1 MSRIVIIGNGIAGI
15 TAARHIRKNSDH
27 EIIVISSESKYFFSR
42 TALMYVYMGHM
53 NFEHTQPYENW
64 FWRKNDIQLIQARV
78 TKLTPDKK
86 LVELQSGDKI
96 PYNKLILALGS
107 KPRVMPVAG
116 SQLAGVQSLYSKQDL
131 ALMEQNTEGIKQ
143 AVVIGGGLI
152 GVEMAEMLHSRGV
165 HVTMVVRED
174 NFWNIVLP
182 DEESSMVTRHIIS
195 RGIELKLGQ
204 NVQKI
209 AGEKHVEQV
218 ELDDGSILPCQ
229 FLGITIGVEPNIGLL
244 HDSGIEVNR
253 GVLVDDFLQTSN
265 KAIYAIG
272 DNAELRNPP
281 VGRKSLEP
289 VWYAGRMMGE
299 AVANNICNEPAVYDP
314 GIWFNSAKFFDLEYQ
329 TYGNVPSTTEEGL
342 ESFYWEDQKSER
354 AIRLVHNQEKI
365 LVGINSLGLRLSHEV
380 CEAWIKEGKTLD
392 FALAHLNQVN
402 FDPELYRK
410 FEKDILVS
418 NSI

>member
-53 NFEHTQPYENW
+53 KFEHTQPYENW

-96 PYNKLILALGS
+96 PYDKLVLALGS
-107 KPRVMPVAG
+107 KPRTIPVDG

-131 ALMEQNTEGIKQ
+131 ELMEQNSEGVKQ
-143 AVVIGGGLI
+143 AVIIGGGLI

-165 HVTMVVRED
+165 DVTMVVRED

-182 DEESSMVTRHIIS
+182 DEESSMVTSHILS
-195 RGIELKLGQ
+195 RGIDLKLSR

-209 AGEKHVEQV
+209 AGKKHVEQV
-218 ELDDGSILPCQ
+218 VLDDGSIIPCQ
-229 FLGITIGVEPNIGLL
+229 FLGITIGVEPNIDFLR
-244 HDSGIEVNR
+244 DSGIEVNR
-253 GVLVDDFLQTSN
+253 GVLVDEFLQTSN
-265 KAIYAIG
+265 KDIYAIG

-281 VGRKSLEP
+281 VGRRALEP

-299 AVANNICNEPAVYDP
+299 VVANNICDEPAAYDP

-329 TYGNVPSTTEEGL
+329 TYGFVPPTPQDGYDN
-342 ESFYWEDQKSER
+342 FYWQDIKTDR
-354 AIRLVHNQEKI
+354 AIRLVHNSEKI
-365 LVGINSLGLRLSHEV
+365 IVGINSLGLRLSHEV
-380 CEAWIKEGKTLD
+380 CETWIKEGKTLD
-392 FALAHLNQVN
+392 FALENLNQVN
-402 FDPELYRK
+402 FDPELNRK
-410 FEKDILVS
+410 FEKDILAS
-418 NSI
+418 N